1 MKATKFSKQLR
12 YSVTFICP
20 ANDPV
25 TCSPILYYMQK
36 YLRGTRV
43 EAKGKPQ

>member
-12 YSVTFICP
+12 YFVTFISP

-25 TCSPILYYMQK
+25 TYKPILYYMQE

-43 EAKGKPQ
+43 EVKGKPQ